1 MTVTAEG
8 IPIQVRLGPDEWAS
22 ALRREAAAGLTAS
35 PKELPPTWLYDD
47 RGCELFEAI
56 TRLPEYYLTRTE
68 RSILADRADEIAGRT
83 GADTLIE
90 LGAGTS
96 EKTRLLLRRDVP
108 PGRCAAVRA
117 LRRSR
122 AHAAGHG

>member
-56 TRLPEYYLTRTE
+56 TRLPEYYLTRTDGPF
-68 RSILADRADEIAGRT
+68 SPNGPTISP
-83 GADTLIE
+83 GAPAPTP
-90 LGAGTS
+90 S
-96 EKTRLLLRRDVP
+96 
-108 PGRCAAVRA
+108 
-117 LRRSR
+117 SS
-122 AHAAGHG
+122 